1 MNTVSIAEHSASW
14 KQQYAKEYSLIRS
27 VVTATTVYVDHVG
40 STSVIDLSAKPIV
53 DILISVGDWA
63 EVDRLITQL
72 QSIGYRLSE
81 RCDSTPRFFLT
92 KYTYDGTGSFHAHVC
107 EPHSRWGRDMLVFK
121 SELMSDAQ
129 LAKDYANLKKHLAGI
144 YHDDVQAYAA
154 GKKDFIESRLKKV
167 GGEFSI
173 NGLLTRQR
181 AESNKSEKLQIA
193 MMVVQFLIAV
203 FAAVSVY
210 FNNNAYLF
218 GLAGLGFALML
229 IWVCLSQKQ
238 LSHRAAGDQARRA
251 VLLMSGLKLELTA
264 GQQLRINEGFKVP
277 PTSGESRREEEHFAT
292 REAPG
297 FKRLAEMIEES
308 SYWTRDLQT
317 VSSKVM
323 IYVLLVLLAAVL
335 VVSGAAVASL
345 ASDGLV
351 SLLRAVI
358 AIMVFVV
365 SSDALGLVLAYR
377 SSAATIGEIFKRVE
391 AAAARN
397 FEESDVLLLMTDYNA
412 AIERAPSTFPGVYR
426 FTQSGLNRRWQAY
439 VEAKFR
445 REVKPDSDSKLSTN
459 PHEPVAVEQVTS
471 EN

>member
-1 MNTVSIAEHSASW
+1 MMNTVSIAEHSASW
-14 KQQYAKEYSLIRS
+14 KHQYSKEYSLIRS
-27 VVTATTVYVDHVG
+27 VVTPTTVYIDHVG
-40 STSVIDLSAKPIV
+40 STSVFDLSAKPIV

-63 EVDRLITQL
+63 EVDKLITQL
-72 QSIGYRLSE
+72 QSIGYRLGE

-92 KYTYDGTGSFHAHVC
+92 KYTFDGTGSFHAHVC
-107 EPHSRWGRDMLVFK
+107 EPHSRWGQDMLVFK
-121 SELMSDAQ
+121 SELLSDEQ
-129 LAKDYANLKKHLAGI
+129 LAQDYENLKKNLAGI

-167 GGEFSI
+167 VDEFSI

-203 FAAVSVY
+203 IAAVSVY

-229 IWVCLSQKQ
+229 IWVYLSQGQ

-251 VLLMSGLKLELTA
+251 VLLMSGLKFELSA

-277 PTSGESRREEEHFAT
+277 PPVGESRREEEHFAT

-297 FKRLAEMIEES
+297 YKRLAEMIEES
-308 SYWTRDLQT
+308 SYWTRDLQA
-317 VSSKVM
+317 VSSKAM
-323 IYVLLVLLAAVL
+323 ICALLFLLAVVL

-345 ASDGLV
+345 GSDSLV
-351 SLLRAVI
+351 SLSRVII

-377 SSAATIGEIFKRVE
+377 SSATTIDEIFKRVE
-391 AAAARN
+391 AAAARS

-412 AIERAPSTFPGVYR
+412 AIERAPSTLPYVYKLSR
-426 FTQSGLNRRWQAY
+426 DGLNRRWQAY
-439 VEAKFR
+439 VEAKLR
-445 REVKPDSDSKLSTN
+445 REVKTDSDTKLTTT
-459 PHEPVAVEQVTS
+459 PHDPVAP
-471 EN
+471 